1 MAATRLCRTDAG
13 KLIDGLKDLSAL
25 LENLGLED
33 GSVRLTADGDIRGIF
48 TLDKNVLEI
57 IIGDDQ
63 KEEMVRY
70 RVEFRG
76 GGKCTVITYRT
87 VSICSKSTR
96 GTENAATD
104 YMRNKPDV
112 KSWQILNQRK
122 RG

>member
-1 MAATRLCRTDAG
+1 MPATRLCRT
-13 KLIDGLKDLSAL
+13 LIDGLKDLSAL

-70 RVEFRG
+70 RV
-76 GGKCTVITYRT
+76 
-87 VSICSKSTR
+87 
-96 GTENAATD
+96 
-104 YMRNKPDV
+104 
-112 KSWQILNQRK
+112 
-122 RG
+122 

>member
-1 MAATRLCRTDAG
+1 MPATRLCRTDAG
-13 KLIDGLKDLSAL
+13 KLIDRLKDLSAL

-70 RVEFRG
+70 RV
-76 GGKCTVITYRT
+76 
-87 VSICSKSTR
+87 
-96 GTENAATD
+96 
-104 YMRNKPDV
+104 
-112 KSWQILNQRK
+112 
-122 RG
+122 

>member
-1 MAATRLCRTDAG
+1 MPATRLCRTDAG
-13 KLIDGLKDLSAL
+13 KLIAGLKDLSAL

-70 RVEFRG
+70 RV
-76 GGKCTVITYRT
+76 
-87 VSICSKSTR
+87 
-96 GTENAATD
+96 
-104 YMRNKPDV
+104 
-112 KSWQILNQRK
+112 
-122 RG
+122 

>member
-1 MAATRLCRTDAG
+1 MPATRLCRTDVG

-70 RVEFRG
+70 RV
-76 GGKCTVITYRT
+76 
-87 VSICSKSTR
+87 
-96 GTENAATD
+96 
-104 YMRNKPDV
+104 
-112 KSWQILNQRK
+112 
-122 RG
+122 